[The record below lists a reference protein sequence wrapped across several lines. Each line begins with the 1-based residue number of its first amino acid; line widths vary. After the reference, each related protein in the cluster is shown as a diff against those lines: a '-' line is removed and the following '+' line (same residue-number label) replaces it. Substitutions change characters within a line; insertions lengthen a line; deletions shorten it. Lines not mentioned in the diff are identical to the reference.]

1 MNPDDITS
9 GTYTGAKITIDG
21 KPIDSP
27 TALDATR
34 TWTATI
40 SLKTIDP
47 IDADVRASFDIE
59 RTAARE
65 IPMAVM
71 VARYSEADAALGR
84 ALVTGEPVGG
94 NVAHAYAGSTGV
106 VVTSASAGVTDPGAI
121 RYTLESTLVASL
133 KRCGF
138 VAVRK

>member
-47 IDADVRASFDIE
+47 IDAAV
-59 RTAARE
+59 TAILCIVGCHTMGRVQVSSDGDADE
-65 IPMAVM
+65 WAVGL
-71 VARYSEADAALGR
+71 AL
-84 ALVTGEPVGG
+84 AQSVQ
-94 NVAHAYAGSTGV
+94 
-106 VVTSASAGVTDPGAI
+106 PGA
-121 RYTLESTLVASL
+121 TLPNRIDEGV
-133 KRCGF
+133 CDE
-138 VAVRK
+138 